1 MKESLSQ
8 NIAAYI
14 VTLWELGRKTK
25 FPGTLASFLSLVFS
39 FLSFYFLD
47 KTIYVI
53 FFFIFLVLGFWAIR
67 KIQKGSEQEDY
78 SWIVIDEWIGMWF
91 VGFFLFELNSTLN
104 FTLTGQIL
112 IAILGFIIFRII
124 DILKWIPPIG
134 AIDREE
140 AQTPTLIILDD
151 VIAGCYS
158 YAILMAVFG
167 FYNIHYIYFSFIFLL
182 PAMIANMTP
191 VLLRG
196 MKKFG
201 KPINEKIFG
210 SNKTW
215 RGLVGGITVGTLS
228 YFTLVNKGFFEGIE
242 NMGDVILV
250 GFLFSFGALM
260 GDLIKSYFKRK
271 VGIKEGEGWIPFDQI
286 DYILGAIILTYGIF
300 HYSLPQ
306 IILLL
311 IIGGA
316 MSALAHYF
324 AYFTRMIDTKW

>member
-8 NIAAYI
+8 NLATHI
-14 VTLWELGRKTK
+14 VTLWGLGRKTK
-25 FPGTLASFLSLVFS
+25 FPGTLASFLSLIFS

-47 KTIYVI
+47 KIIYVV

-67 KIQKGSEQEDY
+67 KIQKESGERDH

-158 YAILMAVFG
+158 YAILMMVFG

-196 MKKFG
+196 IKKFG

-215 RGLVGGITVGTLS
+215 RGLVGGIIVGTLS
-228 YFTLVNKGFFEGIE
+228 YYILANKGFIE
-242 NMGDVILV
+242 ETQNTSYVVLV
-250 GFLFSFGALM
+250 GFLISFGALT
-260 GDLIKSYFKRK
+260 GDLMKSYFKRK
-271 VGIKEGEGWIPFDQI
+271 VGIKEGESWIPLDQI
-286 DYILGAIILTYGIF
+286 DYILGVIIFTYGIF
-300 HYSLPQ
+300 RYSLPQ
-306 IILLL
+306 IVLLL

-316 MSALAHYF
+316 MSALAHRF
-324 AYFTRMIDTKW
+324 AYFTRMINTKW